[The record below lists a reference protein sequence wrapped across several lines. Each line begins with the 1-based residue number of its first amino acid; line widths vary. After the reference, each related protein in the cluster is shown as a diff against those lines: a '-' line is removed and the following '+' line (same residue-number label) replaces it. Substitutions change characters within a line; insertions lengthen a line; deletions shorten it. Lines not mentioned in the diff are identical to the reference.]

1 MAAKGLTGRGAQ
13 TRMRELT
20 GWSAATMSG
29 LYNGTQDYS
38 PQLIEDAAR
47 ALHLEDFELLMP
59 PERAN
64 GLRQLQATAETIVE
78 IAHSRDPDPAPPE
91 STNAPKPDR
100 RRA

>member
-1 MAAKGLTGRGAQ
+1 MAACGLTGRGAQ

-38 PQLIEDAAR
+38 PQLIEEAAK
-47 ALHLEDFELLMP
+47 ALNLEDFELLMP
-59 PERAN
+59 PDRAMN
-64 GLRQLQATAETIVE
+64 LRQIQKSAETIVE
-78 IAHSRDPDPAPPE
+78 IAHREPPAPPPAD
-91 STNAPKPDR
+91 APAPTR